1 MVRWERWEQFEEE
14 WSSNTRQVTYFRSGV
29 FCLVFY
35 YSSSLVFASSNDD
48 GAQGTPVA
56 KGLIQRCRKN
66 GETSVAKKT
75 KSKYI
80 LVRMLSEAGTGCS
93 FNVKRLRLQDKLVM
107 LRYDRFDFKLLNQT
121 ESPLQ
126 RAKKDLFCVTD
137 AWLRRFV
144 KMNTRKYKVSNAE
157 ERK

>member
-1 MVRWERWEQFEEE
+1 M
-14 WSSNTRQVTYFRSGV
+14 
-29 FCLVFY
+29 
-35 YSSSLVFASSNDD
+35 
-48 GAQGTPVA
+48 P
-56 KGLIQRCRKN
+56 
-66 GETSVAKKT
+66 VAKKT

-107 LRYDRFDFKLLNQT
+107 LHYDRFGKELKSVCQT

-144 KMNTRKYKVSNAE
+144 KLYTRKYEVSNAE
-157 ERK
+157 KRK